1 MPWMEQLQS
10 ANWSHAGSIGLGAY
24 GLGCIA
30 TGYYLVLLSKR
41 MDIRETGSGSIGAK
55 NVGRILGWPGFILTV
70 LGDIGKGSFAIWAA
84 RHFTTD
90 ERIVALALVAVVIG
104 HLWPVQLMFRGGKG
118 VATSLGAL
126 LVYDHYLTVAWVI
139 SFAIVFAVMRKTV
152 LPALFAFMCLPL
164 VSLYHY
170 RDDSGKAFAL
180 SVLAGLIVMGH
191 RRNVVEEFYH
201 LAERRKLEPR
211 HDRNKL

>member
-1 MPWMEQLQS
+1 MEQLQS

-55 NVGRILGWPGFILTV
+55 NVGRVLGWPGFILTV

-152 LPALFAFMCLPL
+152 LPALFVFMCLPL

-191 RRNVVEEFYH
+191 RKNVVEEFYH

-211 HDRNKL
+211 HNRNKL